1 MSNTYKFKRVEIRRV
16 IEETCHDV
24 IRDKKIADELYMKIM
39 TPLEDF
45 LSDCEEGADDGEM
58 A

>member
-45 LSDCEEGADDGEM
+45 LSDCEEGADDET
-58 A
+58 